1 MKAKIDTKVARTRTA
16 ILAFVVVVA
25 ILIIGYGTLY
35 STGITEGQYV
45 EGDHYRLVENPV
57 RRRPGEA
64 IKVIEFFSYGC
75 IHCKNFDPLLE
86 NWQKTIPERVSF
98 SRSPVTFS
106 QPIWALLGQ
115 AYLTLE
121 TTGTLEQN
129 HSRIFKAIHDNRRQ
143 FLSADMIA
151 DFVDGHGIDKKAFL
165 RNFNSPQ
172 VRRALR
178 QAGEDERR
186 LVIPS
191 VPTLVVA
198 GKYVVNMDSRK
209 TALDIVDYLV
219 ALERAAENKPA
230 TETAQTES

>member
-1 MKAKIDTKVARTRTA
+1 
-16 ILAFVVVVA
+16 
-25 ILIIGYGTLY
+25 
-35 STGITEGQYV
+35 
-45 EGDHYRLVENPV
+45 
-57 RRRPGEA
+57 
-64 IKVIEFFSYGC
+64 
-75 IHCKNFDPLLE
+75 
-86 NWQKTIPERVSF
+86 
-98 SRSPVTFS
+98 
-106 QPIWALLGQ
+106 
-115 AYLTLE
+115 
-121 TTGTLEQN
+121 
-129 HSRIFKAIHDNRRQ
+129 
-143 FLSADMIA
+143 MIA

-219 ALERAAENKPA
+219 EKEMTEKSTATTEN
-230 TETAQTES
+230 TQT